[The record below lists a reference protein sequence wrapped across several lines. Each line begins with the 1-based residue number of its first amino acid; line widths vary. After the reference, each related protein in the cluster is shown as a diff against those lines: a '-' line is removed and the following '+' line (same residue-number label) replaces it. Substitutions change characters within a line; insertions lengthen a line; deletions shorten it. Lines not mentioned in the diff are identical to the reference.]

1 MFIGTVL
8 KSLEVEDLICRN
20 KVSRPCF
27 LARSFIGS
35 TDANSSFYDVGDQST
50 DNCVTP
56 SGDDKFYEAAENLVD
71 SVDNPPWSPKN
82 ESECLGSSNLPRSE
96 ILSLKPPSFNRISG
110 LLPTDAIGTK
120 RQDIELSDT
129 LDSFV
134 KAQIIIYDRNSP
146 GYNNIDNQVGF

>member
-20 KVSRPCF
+20 KVSYPCF

-35 TDANSSFYDVGDQST
+35 TDADSSFYDVGDQSA

-56 SGDDKFYEAAENLVD
+56 GGDDMFYEAAENLAD
-71 SVDNPPWSPKN
+71 SFGCSPKN
-82 ESECLGSSNLPRSE
+82 ESEYLGSSNLPQSE
-96 ILSLKPPSFNRISG
+96 ILSLKPPCFNHIAG
-110 LLPTDAIGTK
+110 LLPTDDIGTE
-120 RQDIELSDT
+120 RQDIELSDN

-146 GYNNIDNQVGF
+146 GYNNIDNKVGF